1 MRGGRG
7 RIAVKSVSRQ
17 SGFSMIETLVVLAII
32 MVLMTLLVPVLTKA
46 VRMAKATAAGE
57 EMRVERVG
65 DMARAV
71 HEGKNLPR
79 LTPKDWVAL
88 ARDNFHLEKTT
99 GQKAIVSRL
108 EFVVTNDLEFRA
120 YWHTLLNKANTQ
132 LPEFTR
138 SGELIALTPE
148 GQRFELRR
156 TDGGTRVP
164 GPAYPVAWEFISTRM
179 EETGRMDMGG
189 NVIYSD
195 GRREYVAYQH
205 RFPMTRQVAE
215 LSHRFYMEHI
225 F

>member
-1 MRGGRG
+1 M
-7 RIAVKSVSRQ
+7 KSISRQ

-32 MVLMTLLVPVLTKA
+32 MVLMTLLVPVLTRA

-57 EMRVERVG
+57 EMRQERAG

-71 HEGKNLPR
+71 HEDKSPKK
-79 LTPKDWVAL
+79 LTPEQAVAQ
-88 ARDNFHLEKTT
+88 ARSYFYEEKTT
-99 GQKAIVSRL
+99 GQKAIFSRPV
-108 EFVVTNDLEFRA
+108 FVVTNDLEFRA
-120 YWHTLLNKANTQ
+120 YWHTLLNKQNTQ
-132 LPEFTR
+132 LPEITR
-138 SGELIALTPE
+138 SGELIAFTPE
-148 GQRFELRR
+148 GQRFELRP
-156 TDGGTRVP
+156 TNGGTRIP
-164 GPAYPVAWEFISTRM
+164 GPAYPMMWEFMSTRL

-215 LSHRFYMEHI
+215 LSHRFYMEHV